1 MIQQEFTIQNKVGL
15 HARPAAVF
23 VQTTV
28 KFKSNIIVEK
38 DGKEINA
45 KSIIGVLSLGAEKG
59 SKIIIK
65 IEGEDEQEAMK
76 ALKELVHNN
85 FGEDQ

>member
-23 VQTTV
+23 VQTAV

-45 KSIIGVLSLGAEKG
+45 KSIFGVLSLGAEKG
-59 SKIIIK
+59 SKIIIN

-76 ALKELVHNN
+76 ALKELVHNS